1 MKIGAFVGSVCLA
14 SSALAIAQEALTNDS
29 IEKMAKA
36 RLGDDVI
43 VSVIQS
49 QGGHLMRRIFSSFT
63 STTKATRASSTT

>member
-14 SSALAIAQEALTNDS
+14 LCASAIAQEALTNDS

-63 STTKATRASSTT
+63 STTKATRASSAT

>member
-14 SSALAIAQEALTNDS
+14 LSALAIAQEALTNDS